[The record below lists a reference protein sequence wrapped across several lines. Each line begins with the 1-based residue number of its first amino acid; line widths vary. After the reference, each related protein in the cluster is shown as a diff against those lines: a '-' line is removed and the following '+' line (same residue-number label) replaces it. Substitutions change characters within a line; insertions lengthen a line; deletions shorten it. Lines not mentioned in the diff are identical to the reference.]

1 MLSMSVKSRRRLGYY
16 SWVMLFIS
24 PALIGMAVFSIWP
37 MVTAAINSF
46 ANYNLIADTRTWV
59 GIDNYTQALFS
70 DPTWYKSLEVTLLY
84 VLMKLFFQ
92 TPIALGLALIVQR
105 PFRGV
110 GFLRGAIYAPVVTA
124 WVIVSVLWKQMFQQ
138 SFGIINSFLAIFGI
152 PRVEWLAD
160 VNHALIAITIMSIW
174 KDLGFVMIIFLT
186 GLQGIPEV
194 YYEAAAVDGANIFD
208 RFRKITVPLLQRTTM
223 FIVVITT
230 INAFQVYTPVYIMT
244 QGGPQDATKVVTYYI
259 FQRGFLYLD
268 MGYASTLSILLFL
281 VLLVIS
287 VGQMRLLRSDLEY

>member
-1 MLSMSVKSRRRLGYY
+1 MLSMSVKRRRRIGYY
-16 SWVMLFIS
+16 GWVMLFLT
-24 PALIGMAVFSIWP
+24 PALIGMVVFNIWP
-37 MVTAAINSF
+37 MVTALINSF

-59 GIDNYTQALFS
+59 GIDNYTQALFK
-70 DPTWYKSLEVTLLY
+70 DVTWYKSLEVTLLY
-84 VLMKLFFQ
+84 VLLKLFVQ
-92 TPIALGLALIVQR
+92 TPIALGLALVVQR

-110 GFLRGAIYAPVVTA
+110 GLVRGAIYAPVVTA

-152 PRVEWLAD
+152 ERVEWLAD
-160 VNHALIAITIMSIW
+160 VNHALLAITIMSIW

-186 GLQGIPEV
+186 GLQVIPDV
-194 YYEAAAVDGANIFD
+194 YYEAAAVDGANPFD
-208 RFRKITVPLLQRTTM
+208 RFLKITLPLLQRTTL

-230 INAFQVYTPVYIMT
+230 ISAFQVYTPVYIMT

-268 MGYASTLSILLFL
+268 MGYASTLSILLFIL
-281 VLLVIS
+281 LLVIS
-287 VGQMRLLRSDLEY
+287 LGQMRLLRSDLEY

>member
-1 MLSMSVKSRRRLGYY
+1 
-16 SWVMLFIS
+16 
-24 PALIGMAVFSIWP
+24 
-37 MVTAAINSF
+37 
-46 ANYNLIADTRTWV
+46 
-59 GIDNYTQALFS
+59 
-70 DPTWYKSLEVTLLY
+70 
-84 VLMKLFFQ
+84 
-92 TPIALGLALIVQR
+92 
-105 PFRGV
+105 
-110 GFLRGAIYAPVVTA
+110 
-124 WVIVSVLWKQMFQQ
+124 
-138 SFGIINSFLAIFGI
+138 
-152 PRVEWLAD
+152 
-160 VNHALIAITIMSIW
+160 MSIW

-194 YYEAAAVDGANIFD
+194 YYEAAAVDGASIFD